1 MNSHSQFYSPS
12 PVSPLHYKTPRL
24 GPRLGPRFGFGPSLG
39 EALVA
44 KALGKP
50 WPKAPPRFGGALVVP
65 WSMETHQGIFLCC
78 INQHYI
84 YICSAVTGESRPKI
98 DRFVSVGRF
107 VSVRVARTF
116 LVACTFAS
124 LVCSM
129 ASKVVRIWLP
139 ASCIHMYV
147 LISRTEGVFSCFPAS
162 NPFLIQ
168 ARQSTTQQSE

>member
-1 MNSHSQFYSPS
+1 M
-12 PVSPLHYKTPRL
+12 VL
-24 GPRLGPRFGFGPSLG
+24 GLTFGPSLG

-139 ASCIHMYV
+139 ASCIHMSV
-147 LISRTEGVFSCFPAS
+147 LISRTEGVFSCFPTS
-162 NPFLIQ
+162 NPFSIQ
-168 ARQSTTQQSE
+168 ARQSTNRQPNSLSLASDHPLAVVFS